1 MTGFGSQRVMHPH
14 QRISAA
20 DGIEAPLP
28 GFLAGGANSGKQDA
42 NQVPPYAESPD
53 ECYQDHVDSYASNE
67 IAINWNAY
75 LVSLLGWMR

>member
-1 MTGFGSQRVMHPH
+1 MNPH

-20 DGIEAPLP
+20 DGVADPMP

-42 NQVPPYAESPD
+42 EYVPAYADSPD
-53 ECYQDHVDSYASNE
+53 ECYQDHVGSYASNE

-75 LVSLLGWMR
+75 LVSLLSMAKY